1 MTEQSEAFRNSM
13 QSVDWT
19 IDELPEETQKL
30 LKSYVKDVAKV
41 YGSELEGILLYG
53 SAVRGE
59 FLPGRSNLNMILV
72 MSSYD
77 LSTLKKYDTIHK
89 RWSKEQVV
97 VPLFLTAGDLQSA
110 SQVFPLEY
118 QDILE
123 CHRLLWGQDPFVGL
137 KIDVRYL
144 AAEVL
149 QALRGNLF
157 RLRQRLVEGRST
169 EEAMTILLSLSIT
182 ALLPALRGLQ
192 RLLSRPVLAH
202 GEALLN
208 DLESHLEIDLTGLRD
223 ALLFKRGHISP
234 GQKEIPRLMDR
245 YLESLTKLVIAAEGR
260 ITR

>member
-1 MTEQSEAFRNSM
+1 M

-19 IDELPEETQKL
+19 IDGLPEETQTII
-30 LKSYVKDVAKV
+30 KSYVKDVAKT
-41 YGSELEGILLYG
+41 YESELEGILLYG

-59 FLPGRSNLNMILV
+59 FLPGRSNLNLLLV
-72 MSSYD
+72 MASYD
-77 LSTLKKYDTIHK
+77 LAALKKYDSLHK

-97 VPLFLTAGDLQSA
+97 VPLFLTASDLQSA
-110 SQVFPLEY
+110 SFAFPLEY

-137 KIDVRYL
+137 KIDARYL
-144 AAEVL
+144 VAEVL
-149 QALRGNLF
+149 QALRGNLL

-169 EEAMTILLSLSIT
+169 EEAMTILLPLSIT
-182 ALLPALRGLQ
+182 GLLPALRGLQ

-208 DLESHLEIDLTGLRD
+208 DLESHLEIDLAGLRD
-223 ALLFKRGHISP
+223 ALLLKRGRISP

-245 YLESLTKLVIAAEGR
+245 YLESLRKLVTAAEGR

>member
-1 MTEQSEAFRNSM
+1 M

-19 IDELPEETQKL
+19 IDGLPEETQKL
-30 LKSYVKDVAKV
+30 LKLYVKDVAKI
-41 YGSELEGILLYG
+41 YENELEGILLYG
-53 SAVRGE
+53 SAVREE
-59 FLPGRSNLNMILV
+59 FLPGRSNLNLLLV

-77 LSTLKKYDTIHK
+77 LAVLKKYDTIHK

-97 VPLFLTAGDLQSA
+97 VPLFLTSGDLQSA
-110 SQVFPLEY
+110 SLAFPLEY
-118 QDILE
+118 QDIHE

-137 KIDVRYL
+137 KIDTRYL
-144 AAEVL
+144 TSEIL
-149 QALRGNLF
+149 QALRGNLL

-208 DLESHLEIDLTGLRD
+208 DLESYLEIDLTGLRD
-223 ALLFKRGHISP
+223 ALLLKRGHISP

-245 YLESLTKLVIAAEGR
+245 YLESLTKLVTTAEAR

>member
-1 MTEQSEAFRNSM
+1 M
-13 QSVDWT
+13 QSVEWT
-19 IDELPEETQKL
+19 IDGLPEETQKL
-30 LKSYVKDVAKV
+30 LKSYVKDVTQA
-41 YGSELEGILLYG
+41 YGNELEGIVLYG

-59 FLPGRSNLNMILV
+59 FLQGRSNLNVLLV

-77 LSTLKKYDTIHK
+77 LPLLKKYDGIHK

-97 VPLFLTAGDLQSA
+97 VPLFLTAADIRSA
-110 SQVFPLEY
+110 SVTFPLEY

-137 KIDVRYL
+137 KIDTRYL
-144 AAEVL
+144 GAEVL
-149 QALRGNLF
+149 QALRGNLL

-169 EEAMTILLSLSIT
+169 EEAITILLSLSIT

-202 GEALLN
+202 GESLLS
-208 DLESHLEIDLTGLRD
+208 DLESCLEIDLAGLRD
-223 ALLFKRGHISP
+223 ALLLKRGRISP

-245 YLESLTKLVIAAEGR
+245 FLQSLTGLVAAAEAR

>member
-1 MTEQSEAFRNSM
+1 M

-19 IDELPEETQKL
+19 IDGLPEETQRL
-30 LKSYVKDVAKV
+30 LKSYVKDVTKL
-41 YGSELEGILLYG
+41 YGNELEGILLYG

-59 FLPGRSNLNMILV
+59 FLSGRSNLNLLLV

-77 LSTLKKYDTIHK
+77 LAVLKKYDSIHK

-97 VPLFLTAGDLQSA
+97 VPLFLTADDLQSA
-110 SQVFPLEY
+110 SFAFPLEY

-137 KIDVRYL
+137 KIDARYL
-144 AAEVL
+144 AGEVL
-149 QALRGNLF
+149 QALRGNLL

-192 RLLSRPVLAH
+192 RLLGRPVLAH
-202 GEALLN
+202 GEPLLK
-208 DLESHLEIDLTGLRD
+208 DLEVHLKVDLTGLRD
-223 ALLFKRGHISP
+223 ALLLKRGHISP

-245 YLESLTKLVIAAEGR
+245 YLESLTKLMTTAEAR

>member
-1 MTEQSEAFRNSM
+1 M

-19 IDELPEETQKL
+19 IDGLPEETQKL
-30 LKSYVKDVAKV
+30 LKLYVKDVTQV
-41 YGSELEGILLYG
+41 YGTELEGLLLYG

-59 FLPGRSNLNMILV
+59 FLPGRSNLNLLLV

-77 LSTLKKYDTIHK
+77 LAVLKKYDSIHK

-97 VPLFLTAGDLQSA
+97 VPLFLTAADLQSA
-110 SQVFPLEY
+110 SLAFPLEY
-118 QDILE
+118 QDIHE

-137 KIDVRYL
+137 KIDARYL

-149 QALRGNLF
+149 QALRGNLL

-192 RLLSRPVLAH
+192 RLLLRPVLAH
-202 GEALLN
+202 GESLLN
-208 DLESHLEIDLTGLRD
+208 DLESHLEIDLAGLRD
-223 ALLFKRGHISP
+223 ALLLKRGHISP

-245 YLESLTKLVIAAEGR
+245 YLESLTKLVTAAEAR